1 LSLCRRH
8 DNVEAAVLPCL
19 AKIPLGGDVPVS
31 GGGRGERR
39 NRILGAFDEVLR
51 VLSEALLRH
60 YGDRLV
66 SAAVFGSVARRTP
79 NPESDIDLLV
89 VAHGL
94 PVGRSRRVEEF
105 GAVDEAMEPH
115 LRALEERG
123 IRTRLSPVFRT
134 PNEVQEGGPLFL
146 DMTEHVVLLY
156 DRDGFLRRYLDRLRT
171 ELEKTGA
178 RRVRYKGAWYWDL
191 GPGKGDGSR

>member
-1 LSLCRRH
+1 MSRRQSCH
-8 DNVEAAVLPCL
+8 ALPDHSR
-19 AKIPLGGDVPVS
+19 GNVPVS
-31 GGGRGERR
+31 EGSRAEHR
-39 NRILGAFDEVLR
+39 NRILKAFDEVLS
-51 VLSEALLRH
+51 VLSEALLGH

-105 GAVDEAMEPH
+105 QAVDEAVEPH

-123 IRTRLSPVFRT
+123 ISTRLSPVFRT
-134 PNEVQEGGPLFL
+134 PAEVQEGGPLFL
-146 DMTEHVVLLY
+146 DMTEHVLLLH
-156 DRDGFLRRYLDRLRT
+156 DRGGFLQRYLDRLRA

-178 RRVRYKGAWYWDL
+178 RRLRYKGAWYWDL